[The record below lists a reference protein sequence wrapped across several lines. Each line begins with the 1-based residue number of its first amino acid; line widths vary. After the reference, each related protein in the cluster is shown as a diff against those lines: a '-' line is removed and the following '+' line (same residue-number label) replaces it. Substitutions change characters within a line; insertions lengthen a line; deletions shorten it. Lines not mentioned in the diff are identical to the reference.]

1 MQLIYKF
8 DKETRFLLCVIGIFS
23 KYTWVI
29 PLNDKTWMTI
39 NNPFQ
44 KILDESNRKQNKNMG
59 R

>member
-8 DKETRFLLCVIGIFS
+8 DKGTSFLLRVIGIFS
-23 KYTWVI
+23 KYAWVI
-29 PLNDKTWMTI
+29 PLNDKKGMTI